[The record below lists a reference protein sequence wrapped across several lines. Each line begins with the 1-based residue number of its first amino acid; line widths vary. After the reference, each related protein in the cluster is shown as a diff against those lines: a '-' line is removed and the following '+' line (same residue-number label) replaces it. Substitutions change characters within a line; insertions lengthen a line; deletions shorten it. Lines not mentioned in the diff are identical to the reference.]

1 MSLGPASVGSR
12 WNEPEDSEPDGTF
25 ISICGFRAAMKVKDL
40 RPESKVDTISLTI
53 TSKGDVRE
61 FTSRSGS
68 VGKVCD
74 CKAKD
79 EDGEE
84 VQITLWNEE
93 IERVRPNDRV
103 TISNGWVREWRGNL
117 QVSAGRYGRLEVLK

>member
-1 MSLGPASVGSR
+1 
-12 WNEPEDSEPDGTF
+12 
-25 ISICGFRAAMKVKDL
+25 MKVKDL
-40 RPESKVDTISLTI
+40 RPESKVEEISLTI

-61 FTSRSGS
+61 FTSRSGA

-93 IERVRPNDRV
+93 IERVGPNDHV
-103 TISNGWVREWRGNL
+103 KISNGWVREWRGGPHAR
-117 QVSAGRYGRLEVLK
+117 AGGGGGAGGRKKSKGRGKNRAAGG